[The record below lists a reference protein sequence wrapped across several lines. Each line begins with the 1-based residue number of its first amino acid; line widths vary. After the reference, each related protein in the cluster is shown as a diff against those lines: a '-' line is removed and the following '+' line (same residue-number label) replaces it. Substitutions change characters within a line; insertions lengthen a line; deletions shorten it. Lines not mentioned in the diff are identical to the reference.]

1 MLTQQ
6 KNRNDFLVELKR
18 DSAWALQR
26 KGLWGKYYSKLASKE
41 YRHGDF
47 VGWVKYTTP
56 SKNIVH
62 IGSVKN
68 TYGGYVILS
77 HVLLFEYKGGYLTPY
92 FADIRAELGI
102 SGHIFFTRHCID
114 RIKERAGLDFFE
126 AYERSCKST
135 EAISYSDYS
144 DYGYNGNE
152 ACLPFGDGFCICTKD
167 YLGNEVAITYINNSQ
182 AYSNQLQKELEAK
195 LASAKFADEKAKAND
210 ELLTAAFIPRRERRR
225 LLRE

>member
-6 KNRNDFLVELKR
+6 NDYNNFLEELKR
-18 DSAWALQR
+18 DSAWALTR
-26 KGLWGKYYSKLASKE
+26 KGLWKKYYPKLSSKE

-56 SKNIVH
+56 SKNIVN

-68 TYGGYVILS
+68 TYGGYIVLT

-92 FADIRAELGI
+92 FARTRAKYGI

-114 RIKERAGLDFFE
+114 RIKERTGLDFIE
-126 AYERSCKST
+126 AYVRSYKST
-135 EAISYSDYS
+135 RAISYSDYS

-167 YLGNEVAITYINNSQ
+167 NLGNEVAITYINNSQ
-182 AYSNQLQKELEAK
+182 AHSNQLKKELEAK
-195 LASAKFADEKAKAND
+195 LVADKCACEDAEETDRFFNESFEKF
-210 ELLTAAFIPRRERRR
+210 
-225 LLRE
+225 